1 LTKRRIGTLVVWLAV
16 AATALVGRLRR
27 PGPIVEEEHSPS
39 APLPSATEAVPAA
52 PGPSTVGD
60 VHAALARAFSGCVEI
75 RAEESGRV
83 TGDFNG
89 DGSEDVAIVVR
100 PSAERGYEI
109 NDAFRNWIVQDLG
122 HEMAGRSQAPQPRVE
137 KEETLLAVIH
147 GHGPAGW
154 RNPEARQAYLLK
166 HAAMDKLRV
175 VRKEKEARATSAGP
189 LLRGDAIVDE
199 GAEAPTRFLHW
210 AGARYALWP

>member
-1 LTKRRIGTLVVWLAV
+1 
-16 AATALVGRLRR
+16 VGRLRK
-27 PGPIVEEEHSPS
+27 PGPILGEE
-39 APLPSATEAVPAA
+39 PLPSPPGPGVTEEAPAA
-52 PGPSTVGD
+52 PGSPAVGD

-75 RAEESGRV
+75 RAEESGRA

-100 PSAERGYEI
+100 PSAEHGHEI

-122 HEMAGRSQAPQPRVE
+122 HEMAGRSQPPQPRVE
-137 KEETLLAVIH
+137 KDEMLLAVIH

-154 RNPEARQAYLLK
+154 RSPEARQAYLLK

-175 VRKEKEARATSAGP
+175 VR